1 MEWTET
7 LKRTVDY
14 LEEHLLEDGAAERAA
29 QAGLTVPEEKTEPV
43 WEYPQYP
50 MSSTRKPITAPER

>member
-14 LEEHLLEDGAAERAA
+14 LEEHLLEDGAAEGAA
-29 QAGLTVPEEKTEPV
+29 V
-43 WEYPQYP
+43 WVNPGSRLGRRERHRRYISPRSTCRRD
-50 MSSTRKPITAPER
+50 SSW

>member
-14 LEEHLLEDGAAERAA
+14 LEEHLLEDGAAVGIGTHEALLESCQVYREIYES
-29 QAGLTVPEEKTEPV
+29 QFEKGGGEHG
-43 WEYPQYP
+43 Q
-50 MSSTRKPITAPER
+50 KG

>member
-14 LEEHLLEDGAAERAA
+14 LEEHLLEDGAAESGQGSGA
-29 QAGLTVPEEKTEPV
+29 AGLC
-43 WEYPQYP
+43 
-50 MSSTRKPITAPER
+50 RRRCRA